1 MASEPASSGPLLQL
15 LASGLQ
21 LWVRQQCQS
30 IDSLDI
36 ALQGSALGLLRGR
49 LAGVQLLAR
58 RAVFAHLPIEQVELT
73 TEPITVHMGN
83 LLQGQPVRLDQPFTI
98 EGQLSLTTAGLT
110 TLLSHPQW
118 RELGELLHEQV
129 LGQLPLQQVRIEPD
143 RLVFV
148 LQGQAGANRVELQ
161 VLLRAAGGTIEL
173 ISPAGELLCRLPMD
187 PNITIARAWIEA
199 GMVQLQGRARV
210 SP

>member
-1 MASEPASSGPLLQL
+1 MPSETVSSGPLMQL

-21 LWVRQQCQS
+21 LWVRQQCHS

-73 TEPITVHMGN
+73 SEPITVHMGN
-83 LLQGQPVRLDQPFTI
+83 LLQGQPVKLDHPFNI
-98 EGQLSLTTAGLT
+98 EGQLSLTAAGLT
-110 TLLSHPQW
+110 TLLSPPQW
-118 RELGELLHEQV
+118 RDLAELLHEQV
-129 LGQLPLQQVRIEPD
+129 LGQLPLQQVRIEPE
-143 RLVFV
+143 RLLFV
-148 LQGQAGANRVELQ
+148 LQGHAPLDRVELQ

-173 ISPAGELLCRLPMD
+173 TSPAGELLCRLPMD
-187 PNITIARAWIEA
+187 PNIAISRAWIEA

>member
-1 MASEPASSGPLLQL
+1 MASEPARSGPLMQL

-73 TEPITVHMGN
+73 SEPITVHMGN
-83 LLQGQPVRLDQPFTI
+83 LLQGEPVKLEQAFTI
-98 EGQLSLTTAGLT
+98 EGQLSLTAAGLT

-118 RELGELLHEQV
+118 RDLAELLHDRV
-129 LGQLPLQQVRIEPD
+129 LGQLPLQQVRVEAE

-148 LQGQAGANRVELQ
+148 LQGNAPADRVELQ
-161 VLLRAAGGTIEL
+161 VLVRAAGGTIEL
-173 ISPAGELLCRLPMD
+173 ASPAGELLCSLPMD
-187 PNITIARAWIEA
+187 PNITIERAWIEA